1 MSTAKKLL
9 GKRYEVGEM
18 IGSGGMAD
26 VYRGVDTRLNREVAI
41 KILRSDLAR
50 DPAFIARFKKEAL
63 AAAGLSH
70 SGIVAVYDSGEDSG
84 SSYIVMELV
93 NGRTL
98 RDLLQSNDVITINR
112 ALEIT
117 AGILDALEY
126 SHRKGIIHRDIKPG
140 NVMITDSGLVK
151 VMDFGIARALS
162 DIGATMTSTW
172 NIVGTAQYL
181 SPEQATGEVA
191 DRRSDIYSVGCVLY
205 ELLVG
210 EAPFT
215 GDTPVSI
222 AYQHVSGHLVPA
234 SDFVDGLDK
243 DIDTILSVA
252 LSKDPASRYQDARA
266 MEADIKLAIKG
277 DPVTTK
283 IRRVNRKRN
292 GVIALVLILIVGG
305 VSATFIN
312 FSSKTTTSG
321 YELPNVVGLAE
332 DSARA
337 LLPGFTVTI
346 QRAPDAHIPKDRVAS
361 QLPLATSKVQKGSSV
376 TLTISQ
382 GPGDT
387 VVPVDLVG
395 KTLEQARISLAA
407 AGLIIAKTEPLDSNQ
422 DPGVILKSDPAPGTT
437 VTAGSGIV
445 LQIASGQIS
454 VPQLIGLT
462 EIEARTV
469 LTQGGF
475 LPRVIY
481 ANEPSKD
488 LDTVLAQAPD
498 VGVSANIGSV
508 ITITVNKTA

>member
-1 MSTAKKLL
+1 MKKLL
-9 GKRYEVGEM
+9 GSRYEVGEM

-26 VYRGVDTRLNREVAI
+26 VFRGVDTRLSREVAI

-50 DPAFIARFKKEAL
+50 DPAFVARFKKEAL
-63 AAAGLSH
+63 AAAGLSNP
-70 SGIVAVYDSGEDSG
+70 GIVAVYDSGEDGG

-93 NGRTL
+93 TGRTL
-98 RDLLQSNDVITINR
+98 RSLLQSEEAISVNH
-112 ALEIT
+112 ALDIT

-140 NVMITDSGLVK
+140 NIMITDSGVVK

-181 SPEQATGEVA
+181 SPEQATGEIA

-210 EAPFT
+210 EPPFT
-215 GDTPVSI
+215 GETPVSI
-222 AYQHVSGHLVPA
+222 AYQHVSGSFSAA
-234 SDFVDGLDK
+234 SDFVDNLDK

-252 LSKDPASRYQDARA
+252 LSKDPAHRYQDANA
-266 MEADIKLAIKG
+266 MLDDIKRARKG

-283 IRRVNRKRN
+283 IRRVNRKRT
-292 GVIALVLILIVGG
+292 GVIALVVVLVVAGG
-305 VSATFIN
+305 GASLIN
-312 FSSKTTTSG
+312 FTSKTVSVNL
-321 YELPNVVGLAE
+321 ELPNVVGLSE
-332 DSARA
+332 DAARA
-337 LLPGFTVTI
+337 LLAGYTVTI
-346 QRAPDAHIPKDRVAS
+346 QRAPDARIPKDRIAS
-361 QLPLATSKVQKGSSV
+361 QLPLAASKVQKGSSV
-376 TLTISQ
+376 TLTISD

-387 VVPVDLVG
+387 VVPVDLIG
-395 KTLEQARISLAA
+395 KTLEEARISLAA
-407 AGLIIAKTEPLDSNQ
+407 AGLVISKTEPLDSNQ

-437 VTAGSGIV
+437 VTAGSGVI
-445 LQIASGQIS
+445 LQIASGKIQ

-462 EIEARTV
+462 EIEARTI

-475 LPRVIY
+475 LPSVIY
-481 ANEPSKD
+481 AFETGKD

-498 VGVSANIGSV
+498 AGTSANIGSV
-508 ITITVNKTA
+508 ITITVNKSS

>member
-1 MSTAKKLL
+1 MSVAKKIL
-9 GKRYEVGEM
+9 GDRYEVGEM

-26 VYRGVDTRLNREVAI
+26 VFLGVDTRLNREVAI

-50 DPAFIARFKKEAL
+50 DPAFVSRFRKEAF
-63 AAAGLSH
+63 AAAGLNH
-70 SGIVAVYDSGEDSG
+70 AGIVAVYDSGEDG
-84 SSYIVMELV
+84 TNSYIVMELV

-98 RDLLQSNDVITINR
+98 RDLLQSTEVISIDR

-117 AGILDALEY
+117 VGILDALEY

-140 NVMITDSGLVK
+140 NIMITDAGDVK

-181 SPEQATGEVA
+181 SPEQATGEIA

-210 EAPFT
+210 EPPFT

-222 AYQHVSGHLVPA
+222 AYQHVSGHLIPA

-243 DIDTILSVA
+243 DVDTILSVA
-252 LSKDPASRYQDARA
+252 LSKDPANRYQDAGAMLEDLKRA
-266 MEADIKLAIKG
+266 RKG
-277 DPVTTK
+277 EPVTTK
-283 IRRVNRKRN
+283 IRRINKKRTAIIA
-292 GVIALVLILIVGG
+292 VIGILLGFG
-305 VSATFIN
+305 VSAAIIKTN
-312 FSSKTTTSG
+312 SKTITYD
-321 YELPNVVGLAE
+321 YELPNVVGLSE
-332 DSARA
+332 ESARSI
-337 LLPGFTVTI
+337 LNGFTVTI
-346 QRAPDAHIPKDRVAS
+346 QRAPDARIPRDRVAS
-361 QLPLATSKVQKGSSV
+361 QLPLASSKVQKGTAV
-376 TLTISQ
+376 TLTLSD

-387 VVPVDLVG
+387 VIPVDLVG
-395 KTLEQARISLAA
+395 KTLEQARILLTA
-407 AGLIIAKTEPLDSNQ
+407 AGLTISKTEPVDSNQ
-422 DPGVILKSDPAPGTT
+422 DPGVILKSDPAPGST
-437 VTAGSGIV
+437 VVAGSGVV
-445 LQIASGQIS
+445 LQIASGQVQ

-481 ANEPSKD
+481 AYQSSKD
-488 LDTVLAQAPD
+488 LDIVLAQAPD
-498 VGVSANIGSV
+498 VGTSANIGSV
-508 ITITVNKTA
+508 ITITVNKNI

>member
-1 MSTAKKLL
+1 MSAAKKIL
-9 GKRYEVGEM
+9 GDRYEVGEM

-26 VYRGVDTRLNREVAI
+26 VFLGVDTRLNREVAI

-50 DPAFIARFKKEAL
+50 DPAFVSRFRKEAL
-63 AAAGLSH
+63 AAAGLNH
-70 SGIVAVYDSGEDSG
+70 AGIVAVYDSGEDG
-84 SSYIVMELV
+84 TNSYIVMELV

-98 RDLLQSNDVITINR
+98 RDLLQSTDVISIDR

-117 AGILDALEY
+117 VGILDALEY

-140 NVMITDSGLVK
+140 NVMITDAGDVK

-181 SPEQATGEVA
+181 SPEQATGEIA

-210 EAPFT
+210 EPPFT

-222 AYQHVSGHLVPA
+222 AYQHVSGHLIPA

-243 DIDTILSVA
+243 DVDTILSVA
-252 LSKDPASRYQDARA
+252 LSKDPANRYQDAGAMLEDLKRA
-266 MEADIKLAIKG
+266 RKG
-277 DPVTTK
+277 EPVTTK
-283 IRRVNRKRN
+283 IRRINKKRTAIIA
-292 GVIALVLILIVGG
+292 VIGILLGFG
-305 VSATFIN
+305 VSAAIIN
-312 FSSKTTTSG
+312 TNSKTTTSA
-321 YELPNVVGLAE
+321 YELPNVVGLSE
-332 DSARA
+332 ESARSI
-337 LLPGFTVTI
+337 LNGFTVTI
-346 QRAPDAHIPKDRVAS
+346 QRAPDARIPKDRVAS
-361 QLPLATSKVQKGSSV
+361 QLPLASSKVQKGTAV
-376 TLTISQ
+376 TLTLSD

-387 VVPVDLVG
+387 VIPVDLVG
-395 KTLEQARISLAA
+395 KTLEQARILLTAS
-407 AGLIIAKTEPLDSNQ
+407 GLTISKTEPVDSNQ
-422 DPGVILKSDPAPGTT
+422 DPGVVLKSDPAPGTT
-437 VTAGSGIV
+437 VVAGSGVV
-445 LQIASGQIS
+445 LQIASGQVQ

-481 ANEPSKD
+481 AYQSSKD
-488 LDTVLAQAPD
+488 LDIVLAQAPD
-498 VGVSANIGSV
+498 AGTSANIGSV
-508 ITITVNKTA
+508 ITITVNKNI

>member
-1 MSTAKKLL
+1 
-9 GKRYEVGEM
+9 M

-26 VYRGVDTRLNREVAI
+26 VYSGTDTRLNRMVAI
-41 KILRSDLAR
+41 KILRHDLAR
-50 DPAFIARFKKEAL
+50 DPAFVSRFKKEAL

-70 SGIVAVYDSGEDSG
+70 PGIVAVYDSGEDG
-84 SSYIVMELV
+84 GNSYIVMELIT
-93 NGRTL
+93 GRTL
-98 RDLLQSNDVITINR
+98 RDLLQSDEQISINR

-140 NVMITDSGLVK
+140 NVMLTETGDVK

-162 DIGATMTSTW
+162 DVGATMTSTW

-210 EAPFT
+210 EPPFT

-234 SDFVDGLDK
+234 SDYVDNLDR

-252 LSKDPASRYQDARA
+252 LSKDPANRYQDAGA
-266 MEADIKLAIKG
+266 MLQDIKLARKG
-277 DPVTTK
+277 EPVTTK
-283 IRRVNRKRN
+283 IRRINKKRTTL
-292 GVIALVLILIVGG
+292 IAAALILAVGG
-305 VSATFIN
+305 LGATLIGT
-312 FSSKTTTSG
+312 SSSTSSSG
-321 YELPNVVGLAE
+321 LELPNVVGLSE
-332 DSARA
+332 ESARA

-346 QRAPDAHIPKDRVAS
+346 QHAPDARIPKDRIAS
-361 QLPLATSKVQKGSSV
+361 QLPLAASKVQKGSSV
-376 TLTISQ
+376 TLTISD

-395 KTLEQARISLAA
+395 KTLEQARISLTS
-407 AGLIIAKTEPLDSNQ
+407 AGLIISKTEPVDSNEA
-422 DPGVILKSDPAPGTT
+422 PGVILKSDPIPGTT
-437 VTAGSGIV
+437 VTAGSGVV
-445 LQIASGQIS
+445 LQIASGQVQ

-481 ANEPSKD
+481 AYQSGKD

-498 VGVSANIGSV
+498 AGTSANIGSV
-508 ITITVNKTA
+508 ITVTVNKNN

>member
-1 MSTAKKLL
+1 MKALL
-9 GKRYEVGEM
+9 NNRYEVGEM

-26 VYRGVDTRLNREVAI
+26 VFRGVDTRLNREVAI

-50 DPAFIARFKKEAL
+50 DPAFVSRFRKEAL

-70 SGIVAVYDSGEDSG
+70 PGIVAVYDSGEDSG
-84 SSYIVMELV
+84 NSYIVMELI

-98 RDLLQSNDVITINR
+98 RDLLHSNEQISINR
-112 ALEIT
+112 ALQIT

-140 NVMITDSGLVK
+140 NVMIAEDGVIK

-181 SPEQATGEVA
+181 SPEQATGEIA

-210 EAPFT
+210 EPPFT

-222 AYQHVSGHLVPA
+222 AYQHVSGEVVAA
-234 SDFVDGLDK
+234 SEFVDGINK
-243 DIDTILSVA
+243 GIDTIISVA
-252 LSKDPASRYQDARA
+252 LSKDPASRYQDAGA
-266 MEADIKLAIKG
+266 MLADVNLAIKG
-277 DPVTTK
+277 EPVTTK
-283 IRRVNRKRN
+283 IRRITRKQIGLGIG
-292 GVIALVLILIVGG
+292 GVVGVFALVLAVVLTSG
-305 VSATFIN
+305 TK
-312 FSSKTTTSG
+312 SSVG
-321 YELPNVVGLAE
+321 YELPNVVGLSE
-332 DSARA
+332 ENARN
-337 LLPGFTVTI
+337 LLGGFTVNV
-346 QRAPDAHIPKDRVAS
+346 QHAPDARIPKDRVAS
-361 QLPLATSKVQKGSSV
+361 QLPLAASKVQKGSAV
-376 TLTISQ
+376 TLTISD

-395 KTLEQARISLAA
+395 MTLEEARIALAA
-407 AGLIIAKTEPLDSNQ
+407 AGLTISRTEPVDSNQ
-422 DPGVILKSDPAPGTT
+422 NPGVVLKSDPAVGSTI
-437 VTAGSGIV
+437 TAGSTVV
-445 LQIASGQIS
+445 LQIASGS
-454 VPQLIGLT
+454 VQVPSLVGLS

-469 LTQGGF
+469 LIQNDF

-481 ANEPSKD
+481 AYQSTKD

-498 VGVSANIGSV
+498 AGTSATIGSV
-508 ITITVNKTA
+508 ITITVNKQG

>member
-26 VYRGVDTRLNREVAI
+26 VYRGIDTRLNREVAI

-50 DPAFIARFKKEAL
+50 DPAFISRFKKEAL

-70 SGIVAVYDSGEDSG
+70 SGIVAVYDSGEDGG

-98 RDLLQSNDVITINR
+98 RDLLQKDPITINR

-140 NVMITDSGLVK
+140 NVMITDSGVVK

-205 ELLVG
+205 ELIVG

-222 AYQHVSGHLVPA
+222 AYQHVSGELIPA

-252 LSKDPASRYQDARA
+252 LSKDPANRYQDAGA
-266 MEADIKLAIKG
+266 MEADVKLALKG

-283 IRRVNRKRN
+283 IRRVSRKRN
-292 GVIALVLILIVGG
+292 GAIALVLLLAVAGVG
-305 VSATFIN
+305 ATFFN
-312 FSSKTTTSG
+312 FSSKTSASG
-321 YELPNVVGLAE
+321 FELPNVVGLSE

-346 QRAPDAHIPKDRVAS
+346 AHAPDAHIPKDRVAS

-376 TLTISQ
+376 TLTISD

-407 AGLIIAKTEPLDSNQ
+407 AGLIIAKTQPVDSNQ

-462 EIEARTV
+462 EIQARTV

-481 ANEPSKD
+481 ANEAGKD
-488 LDTVLAQAPD
+488 MDTVLAQAPD

>member
-1 MSTAKKLL
+1 MSAVKKIL
-9 GKRYEVGEM
+9 GDRYEVGEM

-26 VYRGVDTRLNREVAI
+26 VYRGIDTRLNREVAI

-50 DPAFIARFKKEAL
+50 DPAFISRFKKEAL

-70 SGIVAVYDSGEDSG
+70 SGIVAVYDSGEDGG
-84 SSYIVMELV
+84 SSYIIMEIV

-98 RDLLQSNDVITINR
+98 RDLLQSNEQISIDR

-140 NVMITDSGLVK
+140 NVMITDSGDIK

-210 EAPFT
+210 EPPFT

-222 AYQHVSGHLVPA
+222 AFQHVSGHLIPA
-234 SDFVDGLDK
+234 SDFVDNLDK
-243 DIDTILSVA
+243 DIDTIISVA
-252 LSKDPASRYQDARA
+252 LSKDPAHRYQDAGA
-266 MEADIKLAIKG
+266 MLEDVKHARKG
-277 DPVTTK
+277 EPVTTK
-283 IRRVNRKRN
+283 IRRINKRRTTAI
-292 GVIALVLILIVGG
+292 VAAVLIVLGG
-305 VSATFIN
+305 GGFAILNT
-312 FSSKTTTSG
+312 SSHSTSNG
-321 YELPNVVGLAE
+321 PELPNVVGLSETA
-332 DSARA
+332 ARA
-337 LLPGFTVTI
+337 LLSGFTVTI
-346 QRAPDAHIPKDRVAS
+346 QHAPDARIPKDRVAS
-361 QLPLATSKVQKGSSV
+361 QLPLAASKVQKGSSV
-376 TLTISQ
+376 TLTISD

-387 VVPVDLVG
+387 IVPVDLVG
-395 KTLEQARISLAA
+395 KSLEQARISLAA
-407 AGLIIAKTEPLDSNQ
+407 AGLIISKTEPVDSNEA
-422 DPGVILKSDPAPGTT
+422 PGVILKSDPIPGTT
-437 VTAGSGIV
+437 VTAGSGVI
-445 LQIASGQIS
+445 LQIASGQVQ
-454 VPQLIGLT
+454 VPQLIGLS

-481 ANEPSKD
+481 AYQSSKD

-498 VGVSANIGSV
+498 AGTSANIGSV
-508 ITITVNKTA
+508 ITITVNKNN